1 MERLNYPLFWILY
14 FSCVKMLGET
24 YPLFIRIHSV
34 ENHIRNKGESI
45 MGNILLFAA
54 VVALVAALILSPL
67 TAEKPSKRSK
77 ETSTGATRLIGVG
90 LTFILLLAVIAAYY
104 YFTNLDRNLLSL
116 WPLLIIVAGL
126 GAFAAHG
133 IERKVKGLLFAA
145 SLILGAYV
153 LSAPLFN
160 ATEKFEAVEMDE
172 QVEIT
177 AFDES
182 QTPASV
188 PPQFARNKMKK
199 AFGQVP
205 NTSYY
210 ELGNLQIQKVD
221 GEYVYIAP
229 VEFSGFFKWRNA
241 DVTPGYFTMSATDA
255 AANPKFMAAEMAYTP
270 SSYFNKNIERH
281 MRKQNPE
288 AVFYGEPQLEIDDSG
303 KPFYIRSYGEFI
315 SARNGFKVQGI
326 VAVDPVSGA
335 TESYSLAEVPGFIDG
350 AVSPESVSLENDY
363 YGEYVHGFWN
373 SIFGKKDVKLPSDE
387 GTEANVSPIFDAE
400 GDMMYFTDFTS
411 PKEGVDSMLGY
422 SLTNARTGESTYFTG
437 NQDDS
442 YMDSR
447 GNLQIIEKQFIE
459 KEWSGKMPVLYNFYG
474 ETSWLTPVLDSNGFL
489 QNYFIVSAAN
499 PEISVY
505 AATPN
510 DALRL
515 YKTALQRGG
524 STVNG
529 TSDAEEA
536 NISGVVERAFKEKA
550 GDFTVVS
557 FLLEDGTNYI
567 VSSEN
572 VPLAI
577 YLQEGDDV
585 DVTYSQTGELFLPVK
600 ALVIKE
606 IE

>member
-1 MERLNYPLFWILY
+1 M
-14 FSCVKMLGET
+14 G
-24 YPLFIRIHSV
+24 
-34 ENHIRNKGESI
+34 SI
-45 MGNILLFAA
+45 ILFAA
-54 VVALVAALILSPL
+54 ITALAAALIISPVA
-67 TAEKPSKRSK
+67 TSRPSKRSK
-77 ETSTGATRLIGVG
+77 EKSTASTRLIGLV
-90 LTFILLLAVIAAYY
+90 ILLVFFTALIAAYY
-104 YFTNLDRNLLSL
+104 YFTNLDRNITSL
-116 WPLLIIVAGL
+116 WPLLILVAGI
-126 GAFAAHG
+126 GAFASSG

-145 SLILGAYV
+145 SLVLGAYI

-160 ATEKFEAVEMDE
+160 ATEKFEAVKMDE

-255 AANPKFMAAEMAYTP
+255 AANPKFMKAEMAYTP
-270 SSYFNKNIERH
+270 SSYLNKNIERH
-281 MRKQNPE
+281 MRLENPE

-315 SARNGFKVQGI
+315 SARNGFKVKGI

-335 TESYSLAEVPGFIDG
+335 AETYPLSEVPAFIDG

-373 SIFGKKDVKLPSDE
+373 SIFGKKDVKLPSNE

-400 GDMMYFTDFTS
+400 GSMFYFTDFTS

-422 SLTNARTGESTYFTG
+422 SLTNARTGKSTYFTG
-437 NQDDS
+437 NMEDS

-459 KEWSGKMPVLYNFYG
+459 KEWSGAMPVLYNFYG

-510 DALRL
+510 DALRS

-524 STVNG
+524 STVDG
-529 TSDAEEA
+529 ASDAEDA
-536 NISGVVERAFKEKA
+536 QVSGLVKRVFKERA
-550 GDFTVVS
+550 GDFTIVS

-572 VPLAI
+572 MPLAI
-577 YLQEGDDV
+577 YMQEGDHV
-585 DVTYSQTGELFLPVK
+585 SLTYSQTGELFLPVK
-600 ALVIKE
+600 ELAIKE